1 MTNLTLSLP
10 NKLINNRYYLYES
23 LTTSNHHQVF
33 LARDFVEHHKC
44 IVKRLNLNFG
54 SHRVRQTRAVMFEQE
69 AKILQRLSGKHD
81 QIPKFYNYF
90 QNGSSLYLV
99 QEWIAG
105 ITLEQKLRQ
114 QQKLSESET
123 KSILLH
129 LLSILECIHSQ
140 GIVHRDLKPSNIVL
154 RHDNL
159 PVLIDFGVAQ
169 QISDRGAASPQDKVY
184 NHLSVNHSKS
194 FRASSKGNRQQL
206 KVIAGTPGYMSYE
219 QAMGQATYNN
229 DLYSL
234 ALTAI
239 HLLTGR
245 SPLNVDFNFP
255 EIFINRHLMEVL
267 SRAISPQP
275 ERRFASAAK
284 MRSALLS
291 ASAMELSNRNSQ
303 KFALKVGALF
313 LLGIGILIASTLGWY
328 KLTAKLDERPP
339 LNLIDLFSEESLLP
353 AKDDLRLTKNQ
364 IKDDAINHTFQNV
377 IFPVGTSNQ
386 KILQALGEPVSRQ
399 PGFWENSV
407 AWSYEN
413 VVAQGI
419 DLGYL
424 LDAQTYK
431 LRQAEIAVPPSTSL
445 KTLQAA
451 LISLSATKIK
461 PDLERGLEAVYQR
474 RQTVYNF
481 AVGDLQGIIQRNQQ
495 DRIYMAVWSADFH

>member
-10 NKLINNRYYLYES
+10 DKLIDNRYYLYKS
-23 LTTSNHHQVF
+23 LTRSNHNQVF
-33 LARDFVEHHKC
+33 LARDFVEHRKC

-54 SHRVRQTRAVMFEQE
+54 SHRVKQTRAIMFEQE
-69 AKILQRLSGKHD
+69 AKILQQLSGKHD
-81 QIPKFYNYF
+81 QIPQFYNYF
-90 QNGSSLYLV
+90 QDGSSLYLV
-99 QEWIAG
+99 QEWIPG

-169 QISDRGAASPQDKVY
+169 QISDRGYAASPQGVAY
-184 NHLSVNHSKS
+184 NHLSATHSKS
-194 FRASSKGNRQQL
+194 FRASPPDNRPHL

-255 EIFINRHLMEVL
+255 EIFIHHHLMEVL

-275 ERRFASAAK
+275 ERRFTSAAQ

-291 ASAMELSNRNSQ
+291 ASATQLSKRNRQ
-303 KFALKVGALF
+303 KSALKTGALF
-313 LLGIGILIASTLGWY
+313 LLGILVASALGWQ
-328 KLTAKLDERPP
+328 KPTAKLDERPP
-339 LNLIDLFSEESLLP
+339 LNLIELFPEKSLLP
-353 AKDDLRLTKNQ
+353 AKDELRLTKDLT
-364 IKDDAINHTFQNV
+364 KDDGIERTFQNV
-377 IFPVGTSNQ
+377 IFTVGTSNQ

-399 PGFWENSV
+399 PGFWNNSV
-407 AWSYEN
+407 AWSYKN

-451 LISLSATKIK
+451 LISLSATPIK